1 MMNKELL
8 EIELEELLGLIRI
21 HEAIIE
27 ELELDEDNLVLKSA
41 VTRRKNKVKQLMKEV
56 HALELAL
63 KTTKAS

>member
-1 MMNKELL
+1 MNKELL

-41 VTRRKNKVKQLMKEV
+41 VTRRKKKINELMKEV
-56 HALELAL
+56 HALELVL

>member
-63 KTTKAS
+63 KTKKAS